1 MEEKLMKFFIKSISY
16 LAYLAIILSCTQ
28 QKLGESSRS
37 NPKIISLAPSITE
50 TLFLLGTGKNIIGV
64 SEYSNFPEEAG
75 SIQIVSS
82 ITDLNLELILK
93 LKPDLAFILPS
104 QTKFQEQLLE
114 MGIKCHI
121 TDQRSIEKIIT
132 SFQMIGKELKLDKRA
147 KIISD
152 SLSNILNNVGSI
164 EKPDEN
170 ILVSIGRDFS
180 SDINFIYSTGKNT
193 FIDNIITLLG
203 YKNALD
209 SNIPYPKI
217 SAETI
222 IRLDPD
228 IIIDLLPLT
237 DKKEI
242 SQAKNSWN
250 SLPSLS
256 AVKNNKV
263 YLFTSDYTTIPGPR
277 IFKFIQELSDTLKK

>member
-1 MEEKLMKFFIKSISY
+1 M
-16 LAYLAIILSCTQ
+16 AD
-28 QKLGESSRS
+28 
-37 NPKIISLAPSITE
+37 
-50 TLFLLGTGKNIIGV
+50 LF
-64 SEYSNFPEEAG
+64 SP
-75 SIQIVSS
+75 VSS

-93 LKPDLAFILPS
+93 LKPDFAFILPS
-104 QTKFQEQLLE
+104 QIKFQEQLLE
-114 MGIKCHI
+114 MDIKCHI
-121 TDQRSIEKIIT
+121 TDQRSIEKIIN
-132 SFQMIGKELKLDKRA
+132 SFQMIGKELKLEKRA
-147 KIISD
+147 KTISD
-152 SLSNILNNVGSI
+152 SLSNILNSVKS
-164 EKPDEN
+164 DE
-170 ILVSIGRDFS
+170 ISDKKVLISIGRDHS
-180 SDINFIYSTGKNT
+180 SNINFIYSTGKDT
-193 FIDNIITLLG
+193 FLDNIIKLLG

-209 SNIPYPKI
+209 SSVPYPKI

-277 IFKFIQELSDTLKK
+277 IFKFIQELSDTLLSKERMHAFPTDATK